1 MTEIKYES
9 LAAKKDLGEDDV
21 IKKSYFYALDEAFK
35 ERDNKNIAITG
46 GYGAGKSTIIES
58 YFEKNDKKAKKMMR
72 VSIATFQLEQNSD
85 PNLNENLLEQQI
97 LQQLFYQVN
106 PDQIPNSRFTKISD
120 LNFWYVFRILV
131 FLMSTIIFTYLLIS
145 NEWMNSLKEVLID
158 WVGKGLWS
166 NVMLFLGYIILTLL
180 YAPAIYLML
189 MIFRK
194 LGVSK
199 FGIANANI
207 EFKLQDGNTVFN
219 NYMDE
224 IIYLFHK
231 SKYKYIIFEDLDRFK
246 NLKIYESLRSLNTT
260 LNNSALLKDSD
271 IKFIYALKDDI
282 FTNEDESELINNRT
296 KFFDFIIPTIK
307 VMHSSNA
314 ESFLLGKLKDVIE
327 EENSIGVVSNQQK
340 ISKKL
345 IEDLSLFINDMRTL
359 INICNE
365 FQVYRTR
372 LEDSSVIYDQ
382 LFAFIVYKNIYPKDY
397 SHLLENKGL
406 VYRIF
411 NNKTEIISNLK
422 NKISELKNKTK
433 NGIGNIITSKEDVA
447 MLFARKQR
455 LMDTVLKQEHNI
467 ILNMTS
473 YSKDYTA
480 VGISVLDY
488 IMNNGIVG
496 QFGVYSR
503 DNHYNMINSYSNLEE
518 FVTIDNTNFLNLYK
532 DFDRNIVRQELEVDV
547 QIKNLEKK
555 IKNIQSKSISRLML
569 EDKIDLHVDLSNK
582 GLLQLLIRNNWLN
595 ESYEDYLSVFQ
606 EGSLKKLDIEFIQ
619 AVKRG
624 LDDKKHLDAP
634 LKSIEKISKKI
645 RVDDISSVAVLNIY
659 FIKYLLEFNTEENN
673 EKLSKIINILYMDIE
688 QEDSEQEKKIEE
700 YIEFLESLRD
710 ENDQSENLIRK
721 FLKKAITN
729 DIDIWDIVVMIEDI
743 PIVLIDKYVNL
754 ILMNADSIDLEKLK
768 SIDNLRHYISKET
781 DVTNI
786 SLSENFLKIVG
797 KLDIK
802 FSSLIGFSDEV
813 LACLI
818 EIDAYEITLEN
829 LSEIFK
835 EQKISIELI
844 EGNKSVEKYTFN
856 NFDILIDKV
865 LVFQSEYNENEEVLI
880 NFINTIEE
888 EDYSI
893 LEPLI
898 VKWNG
903 TVSDLSAINPISLL
917 EMLYKNKKFSLTWS
931 NIKYCT
937 EAFKN
942 SNISFKIGH
951 LLSTDEN
958 WLDLIENSTNSIQE
972 VNANNGFYNG
982 FVNSILELGIQDYS
996 LLEMFIKKLNYP
1008 VKFDTSFHIKQE
1020 TLNVLIDN
1028 ELLIWDKSV
1037 YIHLESLNHKNKYV
1051 LDKFKD
1057 AKNDISSLISEN
1069 EMEWSLNI
1077 LEIILEE
1084 GNIDE
1089 VTIKNFLIN
1098 KVSEILP
1105 REFKFIIEKGFIRY
1119 DNDILQSLLNEP
1131 NKSEVVIEYL
1141 LFLLL
1146 NGYVERVIE
1155 VFNEEIISWDNT
1167 LFEELRKISVDAASI
1182 YLLDNQ
1188 DKIDSIQM
1196 DQKLFEGLIKHSA
1209 DVSLSLSVIN
1219 NNYRNININ
1228 SVVSKKIYEQFQNNS
1243 ELVIDTLDKVAIIGI
1258 IRNLPIEKASTM
1270 LLELLKVKH
1279 FDREETFIVFSQIQT
1294 PFNEIK
1300 RNGKKVEI
1308 DTVHNNISE
1317 LLEYIK
1323 INLQVI
1329 LDYTKEEQGYTVRNK
1344 RK

>member
-21 IKKSYFYALDEAFK
+21 IKKSYFNALDEAFK

-58 YFEKNDKKAKKMMR
+58 YFEKNDEKATKMMR

-85 PNLNENLLEQQI
+85 PKLNENLLEQQI
-97 LQQLFYQVN
+97 LQQMFYQVN
-106 PDQIPNSRFTKISD
+106 PNQIPNSRFTKISD

-131 FLMSTIIFTYLLIS
+131 FLLSTIIFTYLLIS
-145 NEWMNSLKEVLID
+145 NGWMNSLKEVLID
-158 WVGKGLWS
+158 WVGIGLWS
-166 NVMLFLGYIILTLL
+166 NVLLFLGYMILTLL

-207 EFKLQDGNTVFN
+207 EFNLQDGNTVFN

-231 SKYKYIIFEDLDRFK
+231 SKYKYIVFEDLDRFK

-314 ESFLLGKLKDVIE
+314 ESFLLSKLEDVIE
-327 EENSIGVVSNQQK
+327 KENSIGIVSNQQK

-372 LEDSSVIYDQ
+372 LEDSNIIYDQ

-411 NNKTEIISNLK
+411 NNKKEIISK
-422 NKISELKNKTK
+422 IKSKISELEKNPKS
-433 NGIGNIITSKEDVA
+433 GIGNIITSKEEVA
-447 MLFARKQR
+447 MLFARKR
-455 LMDTVLKQEHNI
+455 SLMNTVLKQGNNV
-467 ILNMTS
+467 ILSMDHYNR
-473 YSKDYTA
+473 DYTA
-480 VGISVLDY
+480 VGVQVLNHM
-488 IMNNGIVG
+488 MNKGIVG
-496 QFGVYSR
+496 EFGIYRSN
-503 DNHYNMINSYSNLEE
+503 NHNYIREKYSNLEE
-518 FVTIDNTNFLNLYK
+518 FVTINTTNFLKLYK
-532 DFDRNIVRQELEVDV
+532 DFDQNIVQQDVDA
-547 QIKNLEKK
+547 QIKKLENS
-555 IKNIQSKSISRLML
+555 IKNIQAKSISRLML

-619 AVKRG
+619 SVKRG

-645 RVDDISSVAVLNIY
+645 RVDDITSVAVLNIY
-659 FIKYLLEFNTEENN
+659 FIKYLLKFNTEEYN
-673 EKLSKIINILYMDIE
+673 EKLLKIINILYMDIE

-710 ENDQSENLIRK
+710 ENEQSENLIRK
-721 FLKKAITN
+721 FLKIAITN
-729 DIDIWDIVVMIEDI
+729 DIDIWDIVIMIEDI
-743 PIVLIDKYVNL
+743 PTELIDKYVNL
-754 ILMNADSIDLEKLK
+754 ILVNADSKDLERLG

-786 SLSENFLKIVG
+786 PLSENFLKIVG

-802 FSSLIGFSDEV
+802 FSSLIGFSDEA
-813 LACLI
+813 LSRLI

-856 NFDILIDKV
+856 NIDILIDKV

-903 TVSDLSAINPISLL
+903 SVSDLSAINPIGLL

-942 SNISFKIGH
+942 NNISFKIGH
-951 LLSTDEN
+951 ILSTNEN
-958 WLDLIENSTNSIQE
+958 WLDLIENSSNSIQE

-982 FVNSILELGIQDYS
+982 FVSSILELGIQDYS
-996 LLEMFIKKLNYP
+996 VLEMFIKKLIYP
-1008 VKFDTSFHIKQE
+1008 VKFDNSFHLNQE
-1020 TLNVLIDN
+1020 TLNMLIDN

-1057 AKNDISSLISEN
+1057 AKEDISSLISEN

-1077 LEIILEE
+1077 LEIILKE
-1084 GNIDE
+1084 GNTE
-1089 VTIKNFLIN
+1089 TVTIKNYLSN
-1098 KVSEILP
+1098 KVSEIQL
-1105 REFKFIIEKGFIRY
+1105 REFKFILEEGFIRY

-1131 NKSEVVIEYL
+1131 NKSELVIEYL

-1146 NGYVERVIE
+1146 NGSEERVIK
-1155 VFNEEIISWDNT
+1155 VFEEDEITWDYR
-1167 LFEELRKISVDAASI
+1167 LFEEVRKISADAASI
-1182 YLLDNQ
+1182 YLIDNKE
-1188 DKIDSIQM
+1188 KIDSIQM

-1209 DVSLSLSVIN
+1209 NVSLSLSVIN

-1228 SVVSKKIYEQFQNNS
+1228 SVVSKKIYEHFQNNS
-1243 ELVIDTLDKVAIIGI
+1243 EVVIDTLEKVSIIGI
-1258 IRNLPIEKASTM
+1258 IRNLPIENASTM
-1270 LLELLKVKH
+1270 LLELLKVKL
-1279 FDREETFIVFSQIQT
+1279 FDREETFIVLSQIQT

-1308 DTVHNNISE
+1308 DTVDNNISE
-1317 LLEYIK
+1317 LLEYLK
-1323 INLQVI
+1323 VNLQVI
-1329 LDYTKEEQGYTVRNK
+1329 LDYTEEEKGYIVRNK